1 MRLPLPLHVLVP
13 YIFTSGLWAF
23 ALTTFVLSFYNAQ
36 VRGVSTP
43 NVVVSLALFTG
54 GLAQFTGGVWEF
66 VVRNTFGGTG
76 EPFCG
81 IRSVTSN

>member
-1 MRLPLPLHVLVP
+1 MHT
-13 YIFTSGLWAF
+13 FSGLWAF

-76 EPFCG
+76 AFLRM
-81 IRSVTSN
+81 IANKTTD